1 MQNSYILPDAS
12 NGYIKVD
19 VAELDAPISYM
30 IGNDPRH
37 LPTIKLPSVKPIPSF
52 HKLGILCIQAQFDEN
67 FDSIEALREKGESIC
82 HLRRSI

>member
-19 VAELDAPISYM
+19 VAELDAPTSYM

-37 LPTIKLPSVKPIPSF
+37 LPTIKFPSGKPIPSF
-52 HKLGILCIQAQFDEN
+52 HKLGI
-67 FDSIEALREKGESIC
+67 
-82 HLRRSI
+82 